1 MTIRGCLF
9 VLALVVAG
17 CSSSGDD
24 SIAIADAPILT
35 EPTIVAEL
43 EGSFSNWANFETR
56 SDDPVLIYRL
66 SICEPPEDCESV
78 IVDESGRPIDAVE
91 SDFDGER
98 VLPLFTFDSDR
109 PPIAGFESSGDSFAL
124 PDGRFLVRGRSA
136 ADVGI
141 EGRSQRNPDAVAPGE
156 PVPPIV
162 ANRTLPVRLFLYDP
176 NGDTLTAV
184 SHWPESRPYST
195 AISRGLGPD
204 HLLDAL
210 ILGGGRT
217 VANTVGF
224 SGAGYDIPYALYL
237 APIPALT

>member
-1 MTIRGCLF
+1 MVIGRCLL
-9 VLALVVAG
+9 VLALMVAG
-17 CSSSGDD
+17 CSSSGDN

-56 SDDPVLIYRL
+56 SDVPIVIYRL
-66 SICEPPEDCESV
+66 SHCEPPADCES
-78 IVDESGRPIDAVE
+78 IIIDESGRPIDAVE

-98 VLPLFTFDSDR
+98 VLPLFTFDNDS
-109 PPIAGFESSGDSFAL
+109 PSIAGFESSDDSIAL

-141 EGRSQRNPDAVAPGE
+141 EGWSQRNPDAAAPGE
-156 PVPPIV
+156 PFPPIV
-162 ANRTLPVRLFLYDP
+162 ANQRPPVRLFVYDP
-176 NGDTLTAV
+176 NGETLTAV

-195 AISRGLGPD
+195 AISRGLWPD
-204 HLLDAL
+204 HVLDAL
-210 ILGGGRT
+210 ILEGGRT
-217 VANTVGF
+217 VAYTAGF
-224 SGAGYDIPYALYL
+224 SGAGYDLPYALYL